1 MTALNDRKE
10 EGLMLARQYNLAGN
24 ERITPPPISALIQAA
39 NLFGC
44 DIYIKSEQHRINV
57 KSYDELQ
64 SGIQRQRTFLIFYFD
79 GADEKEADVKFRKL
93 LGI

>member
-1 MTALNDRKE
+1 
-10 EGLMLARQYNLAGN
+10 MLARQYNLAGN
-24 ERITPPPISALIQAA
+24 ERNTPPPISALIQAA

-44 DIYIKSEQHRINV
+44 DIYIKKKISV

-64 SGIQRQRTFLIFYFD
+64 RGIQPQKKFLIFYFD
-79 GADEKEADVKFRKL
+79 GADEKEADVKFRRL

>member
-1 MTALNDRKE
+1 
-10 EGLMLARQYNLAGN
+10 MLARQYNLAGN
-24 ERITPPPISALIQAA
+24 ERNTPPPISALIHAA

-44 DIYIKSEQHRINV
+44 DIYIKAEQKKINV

-64 SGIQRQRTFLIFYFD
+64 RGIQPQKKFLIFYFD
-79 GADEKEADVKFRKL
+79 GADEKEADVKFRRL

>member
-1 MTALNDRKE
+1 
-10 EGLMLARQYNLAGN
+10 MLARQYNLAGN
-24 ERITPPPISALIQAA
+24 ERNTPPPISALIQAA

-44 DIYIKSEQHRINV
+44 DIYIKAEEKKINV

-64 SGIQRQRTFLIFYFD
+64 RGIQPQKKFLIFYFD
-79 GADEKEADVKFRKL
+79 GADEKEADVKFRRL